1 MEVTLSPADA
11 TDLPILAEMNR
22 LVYMREA
29 ISMIAFK
36 NWPAETNMFNF
47 FQSRIKQ
54 LMETPN
60 AYIFKATSETGE
72 IVGFIS
78 CTLVHEKG
86 GVEAGA
92 KAPSPESN
100 GPTSKAMGQME
111 DIFNMEFIKG
121 WAPVMESMKDLIN
134 GMKHYFLST
143 FVVTPKYQGKGIG
156 SKLLGRCLEIADK
169 DGLPTWLSAL
179 PGSHNLYLRFGFGDV
194 GHNDVDLNKWD
205 HHRFRGFG
213 IYRQYSMMRQPKISN

>member
-92 KAPSPESN
+92 KAPSPDSN
-100 GPTSKAMGQME
+100 GPTAKAMGQME
-111 DIFNMEFIKG
+111 DIFNMEFMKG

-134 GMKHYFLST
+134 GMKHYCEPS
-143 FVVTPKYQGKGIG
+143 
-156 SKLLGRCLEIADK
+156 R
-169 DGLPTWLSAL
+169 
-179 PGSHNLYLRFGFGDV
+179 PGVIYFSDQFSLVDFCGDT
-194 GHNDVDLNKWD
+194 
-205 HHRFRGFG
+205 
-213 IYRQYSMMRQPKISN
+213 KISRQRHWIEALETLP